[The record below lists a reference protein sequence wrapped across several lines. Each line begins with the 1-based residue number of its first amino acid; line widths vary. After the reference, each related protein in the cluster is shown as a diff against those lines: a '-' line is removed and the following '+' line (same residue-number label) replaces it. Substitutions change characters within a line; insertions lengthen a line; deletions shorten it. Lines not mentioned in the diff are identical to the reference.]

1 MSAGPLLG
9 KSAKLPMGRI
19 ELTRVKDAN
28 HEEPSQAV
36 IQSVEFHPAGQL
48 LLTAGFDKHL
58 RFFQVST
65 SVWST
70 EQGIEDH
77 GKDPFDHPCRD
88 ACCKRRHEPQFTA
101 AKYGRVLML

>member
-1 MSAGPLLG
+1 MLG

-36 IQSVEFHPAGQL
+36 IQSVEFHPSGQL

-58 RFFQVST
+58 RFFQVGFLHS
-65 SVWST
+65 
-70 EQGIEDH
+70 
-77 GKDPFDHPCRD
+77 
-88 ACCKRRHEPQFTA
+88 
-101 AKYGRVLML
+101 YGLRPRWVITDKT